1 MIQQNYIGLI
11 EMGSIAS
18 GMQAADLMLKTSEV
32 ELMISRTICS
42 GKYMTLITGD
52 VAAVNS
58 AVNNA
63 VDTIGFG
70 VIDHF
75 VIPNVHKTMFPAIA
89 GHNNVEMLE
98 SLGIVEAYSVAS
110 LIEGADA
117 AVKAAKVKLV
127 ELRLAMALGGKA
139 FFTVTG
145 EVAAVT
151 SAVEAG
157 AQIISEKGLLVNK
170 VVIANPK
177 QELLSEMI

>member
-1 MIQQNYIGLI
+1 MIRKNSIGLI

-32 ELMISRTICS
+32 ELIISRTICS
-42 GKYMTLITGD
+42 GKYMTLIAGD

-63 VDTIGFG
+63 VDTIGYG

-75 VIPNVHKTMFPAIA
+75 VIPNVHKTIFPAIA

-110 LIEGADA
+110 LIESADA

-139 FFTVTG
+139 FFTITG

-151 SAVEAG
+151 SAVEVG
-157 AQIISEKGLLVNK
+157 AQIISKKGLLVNK
-170 VVIANPK
+170 VIIANPR